1 MRFLGTSMY
10 QSEDSEKKREMLVD
24 FWKQYKIET
33 GGEYLRKRFVVVIN
47 TSLTDALL
55 GPMPFYPRDSKIP
68 TRPGGF
74 LGISWCRSKDAKRK
88 S

>member
-1 MRFLGTSMY
+1 
-10 QSEDSEKKREMLVD
+10 
-24 FWKQYKIET
+24 
-33 GGEYLRKRFVVVIN
+33 LRKRFVVVIN

-68 TRPGGF
+68 KRPGGF